1 MAYLKEAGKKVP
13 EDIQIAG
20 MGDTPVS
27 RLVEPSLSTVHF
39 FYKTAGMEAATRLVD
54 LLESESTVCKELK
67 MGYEIV
73 LKNST
78 R

>member
-1 MAYLKEAGKKVP
+1 M
-13 EDIQIAG
+13 
-20 MGDTPVS
+20 
-27 RLVEPSLSTVHF
+27 
-39 FYKTAGMEAATRLVD
+39 LVD